1 MINLKNSLDDFI
13 KLTQTHKSQEVMMTD
28 RINELKTSFI
38 EECNPE
44 KKANIAKTLADDLWH
59 IGQLDD
65 SRHFAEQAIQIAETH
80 NFPEI
85 TYLSYTTIGITHS
98 IQGKQAVAREYFEK
112 ALDIAKSSQ
121 ISGAVLK
128 CLVNLGICEHGSG
141 NHEKALDYYYE
152 SLKLPEIEN
161 DIATKSKLYNNIG
174 IVLTDLK
181 EYSDALYYL
190 KIALKLQININ
201 DLTDI
206 GNCMINIGNIYQLQ
220 NDLALASGYYKRA
233 IRIYESQNHVNLIFI
248 YHNMASILE
257 KKKQISKAIDYY
269 HKVIELSV
277 AQDNNTA
284 LFQSYQSVFMAYI
297 SIQDRYNAQKFYQL
311 SKELESEI
319 SDKNLLFTYYHNCAH
334 YLKFIEDYKSALD
347 AYRMYIETKD
357 ELSDAYFNDR
367 VAELKT
373 RFDYEHK
380 KQEAELYRQ
389 RSIQLSQYN
398 QQIDQQK
405 EELIYLNK
413 SKDSILNIVSHDLKN
428 SIGSISSL
436 IEIITVKKKDHHLDK
451 YYNMINESAHKA
463 LDLVKDILDVSRFEM
478 QDYKLSLE
486 PYNLFELIESYRE
499 NMQSYADLK
508 DIHIKF
514 YHQYHEYPVLLNE
527 RKFWQI
533 IYNLVT
539 NAIKFTHR
547 NGAIHISTQTEKQN
561 NAPWVKICI
570 QDNGIGIDKET
581 IPLLFDKF
589 SIASRKGT
597 EGESTT
603 GLGLSIVK
611 KLTELQKGKISVR
624 SETGKGTEFILM
636 FPLVKE

>member
-1 MINLKNSLDDFI
+1 
-13 KLTQTHKSQEVMMTD
+13 MTD

-38 EECNPE
+38 KESNPE
-44 KKANIAKTLADDLWH
+44 KKATIAKTLADDLWH
-59 IGQLDD
+59 IGQFDD
-65 SRHFAEQAIQIAETH
+65 SRYFAEQAIQIAETH

-85 TYLSYTTIGITHS
+85 TYLSYTTIGITYS
-98 IQGKQAVAREYFEK
+98 IQGNQTNARDYFEK
-112 ALDIAKSSQ
+112 ALNIAKSAQ

-128 CLVNLGICEHGSG
+128 CLINLGICEHSSG

-152 SLKLPEIEN
+152 SLKLPDIEN

-174 IVLTDLK
+174 IILTDLK
-181 EYSDALYYL
+181 EYNDALYYL

-206 GNCMINIGNIYQLQ
+206 GNCMINIGNIYQFK
-220 NDLALASGYYKRA
+220 NDLALATGYYKRA
-233 IRIYESQNHVNLIFI
+233 IRIYESQNHVNLLFI
-248 YHNMASILE
+248 YYNMASILE
-257 KKKQISKAIDYY
+257 RKNQYQQAIEYY
-269 HKVIELSV
+269 LKVIEICK
-277 AQDNNTA
+277 AQDNNSS
-284 LFQSYQSVFMAYI
+284 LFQAYQSVFMAYI
-297 SIQDRYNAQKFYQL
+297 HIQDKSNAQKYYQL
-311 SKELESEI
+311 CNNLIAEI
-319 SDKNLLFTYYHNCAH
+319 SDKNLLINYYINSANF
-334 YLKFIEDYKSALD
+334 LKNMEDYKNATEALSK
-347 AYRMYIETKD
+347 YIELKNEISDSDFKD
-357 ELSDAYFNDR
+357 R
-367 VAELKT
+367 IAELRTK
-373 RFDYEHK
+373 FDYEHK
-380 KQEAELYRQ
+380 KQEAESYRQ

-436 IEIITVKKKDHHLDK
+436 MEIISVKKKDHHLDK
-451 YYNMINESAHKA
+451 YYEMISESANKA

-486 PYNLFELIESYRE
+486 PHNIYDLIESYRE

-514 YHQYHEYPVLLNE
+514 HHQFHDYPAFLNE

-547 NGAIHISTQTEKQN
+547 NGEINISTDKIIQN
-561 NAPWVKICI
+561 DISWAKICI
-570 QDNGIGIDKET
+570 MDNGIGISQNT
-581 IPLLFDKF
+581 IPFLFDKF

-611 KLTELQKGKISVR
+611 KLTELQNGKIKVS
-624 SETGKGTEFILM
+624 SEIGKGTEFTLL
-636 FPLVKE
+636 FPLIQG